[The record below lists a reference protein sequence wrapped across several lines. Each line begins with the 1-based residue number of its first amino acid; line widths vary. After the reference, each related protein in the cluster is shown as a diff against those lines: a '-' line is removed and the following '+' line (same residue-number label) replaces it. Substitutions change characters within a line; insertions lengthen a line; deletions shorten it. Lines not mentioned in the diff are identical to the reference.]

1 MQESGDSGLG
11 PIGGRPGIG
20 TLIGQLVEDGKGYA
34 RAEIGYY
41 RALATERMR
50 AAKSGAIF
58 LVTGLVLLHGALIA
72 LFVGLVLSLATLVG
86 PFWAM
91 LIVVL
96 GASLI
101 GAVLA
106 KIGLSHLARAK
117 TGPDVTGEGVVEP

>member
-1 MQESGDSGLG
+1 MPVPGEDGIDPTSA
-11 PIGGRPGIG
+11 RAGIG
-20 TLIGQLVEDGKGYA
+20 TLVGQLVEDGKGYA
-34 RAEIGYY
+34 RAELGYY

-58 LVTGLVLLHGALIA
+58 LVAGLVLFHGALIA

-86 PFWAM
+86 PVSAT

-96 GASLI
+96 VASVI
-101 GAVLA
+101 GGVLA

-117 TGPDVTGEGVVEP
+117 TGPEHGPEEMVEP

>member
-1 MQESGDSGLG
+1 MQESGDSGLDQ
-11 PIGGRPGIG
+11 IGERPGIG

-58 LVTGLVLLHGALIA
+58 LVAGLVLFHGALIA
-72 LFVGLVLSLATLVG
+72 MFVGLVLSLETLVG

-96 GASLI
+96 GASAI

-117 TGPDVTGEGVVEP
+117 AGPEVPGEGVIEP